1 MISET
6 KGGKP
11 GKSSN
16 PCGSNPSSVKQVIK
30 EKKEVSKIFKL
41 KTLNFKNI

>member
-1 MISET
+1 MICET
-6 KGGKP
+6 EEGKP
-11 GKSSN
+11 SKSSN

-30 EKKEVSKIFKL
+30 EKKEESKIFKL

>member
-1 MISET
+1 MVSET
-6 KGGKP
+6 KESKP

-16 PCGSNPSSVKQVIK
+16 PFGSNPSSAKQVIK
-30 EKKEVSKIFKL
+30 EKKEVPKIFKL